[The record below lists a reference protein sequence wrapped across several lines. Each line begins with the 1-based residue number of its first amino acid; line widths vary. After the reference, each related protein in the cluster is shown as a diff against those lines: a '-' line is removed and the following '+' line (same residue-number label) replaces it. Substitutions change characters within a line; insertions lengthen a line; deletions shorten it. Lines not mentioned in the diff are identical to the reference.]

1 MKLYRAKIPVVAKE
15 VVEKLCIEGD
25 IEVAIE
31 NREEAE
37 RDFAAI
43 MDEYLRR
50 DMDLRN
56 RIRDYMAR
64 RNIPYDQY
72 GRTRTQLAE
81 EQDHPLG
88 DDVERFLA
96 RQFVENLMIT
106 RFVDEIYEEDNV
118 MYKKILEILRSHDVD
133 ERAIREEA
141 KNRVKNVQEGTVD
154 YEVALQRAIK
164 EEKKRRG
171 LLL

>member
-15 VVEKLCIEGD
+15 IVERLCNEGD
-25 IEVAIE
+25 IEVAAE

-43 MDEYLRR
+43 MEEYVRR

-56 RIRDYMAR
+56 QIRDYMAR
-64 RNIPYDQY
+64 RKIPYDQY
-72 GRTRTQLAE
+72 GRTRTRLAE
-81 EQDHPLG
+81 ELGHPLG
-88 DDVERFLA
+88 DDVDRFLA

-106 RFVDEIYEEDNV
+106 RFVDEIYEEDEV
-118 MYKKILEILRSHDVD
+118 MYKKLIEILRSHNVD

-141 KNRVKNVQEGTVD
+141 RNKIKNVQEGTVD
-154 YEVALQRAIK
+154 YEVALQKAIK

>member
-15 VVEKLCIEGD
+15 IVERLCNEGD
-25 IEVAIE
+25 IEVAAE

-43 MDEYLRR
+43 MEEYVRR

-56 RIRDYMAR
+56 QIRDYMAR
-64 RNIPYDQY
+64 RKIPYDQY
-72 GRTRTQLAE
+72 GRTRTRLAE
-81 EQDHPLG
+81 ELGHPLG
-88 DDVERFLA
+88 DDVDRFLA

-106 RFVDEIYEEDNV
+106 RFVDEIYEEDEV
-118 MYKKILEILRSHDVD
+118 MYKKLIEILRSHNVD

-141 KNRVKNVQEGTVD
+141 RNKIKNVQEGTVD
-154 YEVALQRAIK
+154 YEVALQKAIK
-164 EEKKRRG
+164 
-171 LLL
+171 